1 MNVWHVAQVV
11 AAERLTASARAL
23 ILAAPGFTGA
33 VAGQHVDVRLTAPDG
48 YQAVRSYSLAR
59 VGRDEVV
66 ELAVDRVAGG
76 EVSGYLVDDA
86 QVGDQMEVRG
96 PLGGFFVWRP
106 DDVGPVQL
114 VAGGSGVVPLAAMVR
129 ARTASGSRAPFRL
142 LCSVRTA
149 ADAFW
154 ADELSTAPGVRT
166 TWIHTR
172 EASPGGARPAGRL
185 SADDVAAHVIPPG
198 DRPRVFVCGPTGF
211 VETAAGLLLGAGH
224 DPGLVRT
231 ERFGGA

>member
-1 MNVWHVAQVV
+1 VTLWHVAQVV
-11 AAERLTASARAL
+11 AVERLTASARAL
-23 ILAAPGFTGA
+23 TLAVPGFTGA
-33 VAGQHVDVRLTAPDG
+33 VAGQHVDLRLTAPDG

-59 VGRDEVV
+59 AGRDEVV

-76 EVSGYLVDDA
+76 EVSTYLVDAA
-86 QVGDQMEVRG
+86 QVGDRMEVRG

-106 DDVGPVQL
+106 DDAGPVQL

-129 ARTASGSRAPFRL
+129 ARLASGSHAPFRL
-142 LCSVRTA
+142 LCSVRSV

-154 ADELSTAPGVRT
+154 ADELSAAPGVDT
-166 TWIHTR
+166 TWVYTR
-172 EASPGGARPAGRL
+172 ETPPGVTRPTGRL

-211 VETAAGLLLGAGH
+211 VEAAAALLLEAGH
-224 DPGLVRT
+224 DPALVRT